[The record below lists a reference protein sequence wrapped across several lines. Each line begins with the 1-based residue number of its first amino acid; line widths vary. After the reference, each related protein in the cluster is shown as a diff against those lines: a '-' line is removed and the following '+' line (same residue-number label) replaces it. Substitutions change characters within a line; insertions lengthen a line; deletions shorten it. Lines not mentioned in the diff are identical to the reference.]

1 MGRRFILKALLAV
14 MGVAAIFTC
23 QAQSNNKK
31 IAEQRRVIANLEK
44 KIAEDERRIKQLK
57 DNKSSTQERVRLLTR
72 QISTRNDLL
81 EANRRQMGLL
91 DREIARTDSTARALS
106 SDLAREKERY
116 GETVRE
122 SYCNYRHG
130 NYLTYL
136 FSSGDFLDM
145 SRRIVLLREAAAKRS
160 ERIERIRSLSDE
172 VSQTLD
178 TLTRRQASLDS
189 VKRNLSAQKQRLQR
203 DAQTARN
210 TVRKLSSQEQQ
221 TLRNK
226 LAREE
231 QLSVAINELRKLT
244 RGNKEGA
251 SFSRKT
257 SNLRLPVV
265 GGTVRRY
272 KGNMAEIVGGKG
284 AAIISIY
291 EGKVL
296 EIKRNRITNKYDVYI
311 AHGQYISS
319 YANLSDVDVA
329 KGDKVARNQR
339 IGTIGS
345 SVNLTTMEMEYK
357 LVFGIYAPTPNVQL
371 KASDCFKK

>member
-1 MGRRFILKALLAV
+1 MVRRIIYVL
-14 MGVAAIFTC
+14 MVAAAVFAAAGRVA
-23 QAQSNNKK
+23 AQSNDRK

-44 KIAEDERRIKQLK
+44 KIAEDEKRIKRLK
-57 DNKSSTQERVRLLTR
+57 NDKSTTQERVRLLTR

-81 EANRRQMGLL
+81 EANQKQIRLL
-91 DREIARTDSTARALS
+91 NGEISRTDSTAQRLS
-106 SDLAREKERY
+106 SELDREKGRY
-116 GETVRE
+116 AEMVRE
-122 SYCNYRHG
+122 SYRNYRHG

-145 SRRIVLLREAAAKRS
+145 SRRIVLLREVAAQRGEK
-160 ERIERIRSLSDE
+160 IEQIRRLNEE
-172 VSQTLD
+172 VTQTLD
-178 TLTRRQASLDS
+178 TLTRRRASLDS

-210 TVRKLSSQEQQ
+210 TVKRLSSQEQQ

-231 QLSVAINELRKLT
+231 QLSVAISELRKMT
-244 RGNKEGA
+244 QGNREGA

-272 KGNMAEIVGGKG
+272 KGNMAEIVGPKD

-329 KGDKVARNQR
+329 KGAKVARNQR

-345 SVNLTTMEMEYK
+345 SVNLNTMEMEYK
-357 LVFGIYAPTPNVQL
+357 MVFGIYAPTPDVKL
-371 KASDCFKK
+371 KASDCFRK

>member
-1 MGRRFILKALLAV
+1 
-14 MGVAAIFTC
+14 
-23 QAQSNNKK
+23 
-31 IAEQRRVIANLEK
+31 
-44 KIAEDERRIKQLK
+44 
-57 DNKSSTQERVRLLTR
+57 
-72 QISTRNDLL
+72 
-81 EANRRQMGLL
+81 
-91 DREIARTDSTARALS
+91 
-106 SDLAREKERY
+106 
-116 GETVRE
+116 
-122 SYCNYRHG
+122 
-130 NYLTYL
+130 
-136 FSSGDFLDM
+136 M

-329 KGDKVARNQR
+329 KGRQGLRATSASARSAR
-339 IGTIGS
+339 RST
-345 SVNLTTMEMEYK
+345 
-357 LVFGIYAPTPNVQL
+357 
-371 KASDCFKK
+371 

>member
-1 MGRRFILKALLAV
+1 MVRRIIYVL
-14 MGVAAIFTC
+14 MVAAAVLAAAGRVA
-23 QAQSNNKK
+23 AQSNDRK

-44 KIAEDERRIKQLK
+44 KIAEDEKRIKRLK
-57 DNKSSTQERVRLLTR
+57 NDKSTTQERVRLLTR

-81 EANRRQMGLL
+81 DANQKQIRLL
-91 DREIARTDSTARALS
+91 NGEIARTDSTAQRLS
-106 SDLAREKERY
+106 SELDREKGRY
-116 GETVRE
+116 AEMVRE
-122 SYCNYRHG
+122 SYRNYRHG

-145 SRRIVLLREAAAKRS
+145 SRRIVLLREVAAQRGEK
-160 ERIERIRSLSDE
+160 IEQIRRLNEE
-172 VSQTLD
+172 VTQTLD
-178 TLTRRQASLDS
+178 TLTRRRASLDS

-210 TVRKLSSQEQQ
+210 TVKRLSSQEQQ

-231 QLSVAINELRKLT
+231 QLSVAISELRKMT
-244 RGNKEGA
+244 QGNKEGA

-272 KGNMAEIVGGKG
+272 KGNMAEIVGPKD

-329 KGDKVARNQR
+329 KGAKVARNQR

-345 SVNLTTMEMEYK
+345 SVNLNTMEMEYK
-357 LVFGIYAPTPNVQL
+357 MVFGIYAPTPDVKL
-371 KASDCFKK
+371 KASDCFRK